1 MDMATAIGSP
11 LPKEKGAV
19 VRVLLQRVSE
29 ATVRVDDE
37 VVGEIGHG
45 LLAFVAAGEG
55 DDDEDLA
62 YCVDKTV
69 NLRMFADQEGKMN
82 RSVLDVG
89 GAVLAVPQFT
99 LYGDVSEGRRP
110 SFFEA
115 MDPGPAE
122 EMFDTYVEAVVG
134 EGVERVESGSFGA
147 MMEVDLVNDGPVT
160 IWVDSSG

>member
-1 MDMATAIGSP
+1 M
-11 LPKEKGAV
+11 
-19 VRVLLQRVSE
+19 RVLLQRVSD
-29 ATVRVDDE
+29 ASVRVDGD
-37 VVGEIGHG
+37 VAGEIGHG

-55 DDDEDLA
+55 DEDADLE

-69 NLRMFADQEGKMN
+69 HLRIFADDEGKMN
-82 RSVLDVG
+82 RSVLDVD

-99 LYGDVSEGRRP
+99 LYGDVSKGRRP

-122 EMFDTYVEAVVG
+122 EMFDTYVDALG
-134 EGVERVESGSFGA
+134 DAGVETVESGVFGA

-160 IWVDSSG
+160 IWVDSNE